1 MAGTVTTPAPGTAP
15 RIRYQPALDGVR
27 ALAVVAVLLFHAGVP
42 GFDGGY
48 LGVSVFFTLSGYLIT
63 SLLIAEHDTTGT
75 IDLPAFYGRRMRRLL
90 PASVL
95 TVGIIVVLS
104 SITDWFEG
112 VSSLR
117 AQVIGSLFQVANWV
131 LLAGDGSYQELLAET
146 SGTPSPLE
154 HFWSLAIEEQFY
166 WLWPLAMLFVLQR
179 VGPHR
184 SRTIVI
190 GVMTLLAALA
200 APVIAQVWGA
210 DAAYWATPARLA
222 EILVGAFLAMLLA
235 RRLELPSPLAL
246 LAPLGLIVL
255 AASVVLF
262 PAAGGPAYEGA
273 LPLVGLVSGSLL
285 LGLQVDGP
293 VRDGL
298 SIAPL
303 VFVGRIS
310 YGVYLYHW
318 PIYVVLDADRAG
330 FDGAPLV
337 LARLALTFVV
347 AAASYFFFEQ
357 PIRHAAKVGFRPTF
371 IASLSATSG
380 VAVASLVL
388 VPTALGN
395 YWESDDRAAEAAAID
410 TADTAPLIPIV
421 PTTEPG
427 SPATTAPATIGGTT
441 PTDPVDTTA
450 TSGPADTTVPAPS
463 APTDSVDT
471 TAVTE
476 PATTTIPPIPELARP
491 VRALMVGDSTAE
503 AIGAGLVSWAAD
515 NPDLAQ
521 VQTDVER
528 GCGFVVVGD
537 RAVGDGWEPTPDRC
551 VEWVDD
557 SVPAQVAELAP
568 DVVVLMVTPWDVIDH
583 RFDGASESTPF
594 DPEFEAALTES
605 YRSVIGGL
613 ADAGVSSIVW
623 IEPPT
628 PNPLWMSRDTPQADP
643 ARYEVVERVV
653 TDLQADYPQLRI
665 LPFAAWHEAEGLD
678 DDKEIRPDGVH
689 WTPDVS
695 RLISENYLGE
705 QVVRAALGLP
715 FTGPTDRGAD
725 D

>member
-63 SLLIAEHDTTGT
+63 SLLIAEFDTKGT

-95 TVGIIVVLS
+95 TVGVIVLLS
-104 SITDWFEG
+104 WITDWFDG

-117 AQVIGSLFQVANWV
+117 PQVIGSLFQVANWV

-166 WLWPLAMLFVLQR
+166 WLWPLAMLVILRR

-190 GVMTLLAALA
+190 GTLTALAAIA

-222 EILVGAFLAMLLA
+222 EILVGAFLAMALA
-235 RRLELPSPLAL
+235 RRTELPSSLAW
-246 LAPLGLIVL
+246 LAPLGLVVL
-255 AASVVLF
+255 GASVVLF
-262 PAAGGPAYEGA
+262 PTVGGPAYEGA
-273 LPLVGLVSGSLL
+273 LPLVAVVSGALL
-285 LGLQVDGP
+285 LGLQVEGP
-293 VRDGL
+293 VRAGL

-303 VFVGRIS
+303 VFVGKIS

-337 LARLALTFVV
+337 LVRLALTFAV
-347 AAASYFFFEQ
+347 AVASYFLFEQ
-357 PIRHAAKVGFRPTF
+357 PIRHASSVGFRPTLV
-371 IASLSATSG
+371 ASLGAT
-380 VAVASLVL
+380 VAVAAASLVL

-395 YWESDDRAAEAAAID
+395 YWESDDQTAEAAAIRTDDTTPLVPIVATTVPSTAAPSTPPGSTAPTD
-410 TADTAPLIPIV
+410 TAASTPP
-421 PTTEPG
+421 EP
-427 SPATTAPATIGGTT
+427 PATTRP
-441 PTDPVDTTA
+441 
-450 TSGPADTTVPAPS
+450 GPTTVP
-463 APTDSVDT
+463 
-471 TAVTE
+471 
-476 PATTTIPPIPELARP
+476 PIPDLARP

-503 AIGAGLVSWAAD
+503 AIGAGLVAWAAD

-528 GCGFVVVGD
+528 GCGFVVAGE
-537 RAVGDGWEPTPDRC
+537 RAVGDGWEQTPDRC
-551 VEWVDD
+551 VAWVDAR
-557 SVPAQVAELAP
+557 VPAQVADLRP
-568 DVVVLMVTPWDVIDH
+568 DVVVLMVTPWDVVDH
-583 RFDGASESTPF
+583 RFDGSTESTPF
-594 DPEFEAALTES
+594 DPEFEAELVQA
-605 YRSVIGGL
+605 YRAVVGGL

-628 PNPLWMSRDTPQADP
+628 PNPLWMSRDAPQADP
-643 ARYEVVERVV
+643 ARYEVVEGVV
-653 TDLQADYPQLRI
+653 ADLQEEFPQLRI
-665 LPFAAWHEAEGLD
+665 LPFAAWHAAEGLD

-705 QVVRAALGLP
+705 QVIRAALGLP
-715 FTGPTDRGAD
+715 FSGPTN
-725 D
+725 

>member
-27 ALAVVAVLLFHAGVP
+27 ALAVVAVLFFHAGVP

-63 SLLIAEHDTTGT
+63 SLLIAEFDTKGT

-95 TVGIIVVLS
+95 TVGVIVVLS
-104 SITDWFEG
+104 SITDWFDG

-117 AQVIGSLFQVANWV
+117 PQVIGSLFQVANWV

-166 WLWPLAMLFVLQR
+166 WLWPLAMLFLLRR

-184 SRTIVI
+184 SRTVAI
-190 GVMTLLAALA
+190 GALTALAAVA

-235 RRLELPSPLAL
+235 RRLDLPSWLAW

-255 AASVVLF
+255 SASVVLF
-262 PAAGGPAYEGA
+262 PTVGGPAYEGA
-273 LPLVGLVSGSLL
+273 LPLVAVVSGALL
-285 LGLQVDGP
+285 VGLQVDGP
-293 VRDGL
+293 VRAGL

-303 VFVGRIS
+303 VFVGKIS

-337 LARLALTFVV
+337 FVRLALTFVV
-347 AAASYFFFEQ
+347 AVASYFFFEQ
-357 PIRHAAKVGFRPTF
+357 PIRHATKVGFRPTL
-371 IASLSATSG
+371 IASLGATTA
-380 VAVASLVL
+380 VAVASFVL

-395 YWESDDRAAEAAAID
+395 YWESDDQAAEAAAIETDD
-410 TADTAPLIPIV
+410 TTPLVPIV
-421 PTTEPG
+421 
-427 SPATTAPATIGGTT
+427 ATTAPTSPVTT
-441 PTDPVDTTA
+441 PSDESITTDESTPVDGSTATDPPGTGS
-450 TSGPADTTVPAPS
+450 TSVPSASATTVPAP
-463 APTDSVDT
+463 T
-471 TAVTE
+471 TV
-476 PATTTIPPIPELARP
+476 PPLPELARP

-503 AIGAGLVSWAAD
+503 AIGAGLVSWAAA

-528 GCGFVVVGD
+528 GCGFVVVGE
-537 RAVGDGWEPTPDRC
+537 RAVGEGWEQTPDRC
-551 VEWVDD
+551 VAWVDD
-557 SVPAQVAELAP
+557 RVPAQVAELTP

-583 RFDGASESTPF
+583 RFDGSTESTPF
-594 DPEFEAALTES
+594 DPEFEAELVEA
-605 YRSVIGGL
+605 YGGIVGDL
-613 ADAGVSSIVW
+613 VDAGVSSIVW
-623 IEPPT
+623 VEPPT
-628 PNPLWMSRDTPQADP
+628 PNPLWMSREAPQADP

-653 TDLQADYPQLRI
+653 TELQGQYPQLRI
-665 LPFAAWHEAEGLD
+665 LPFAAWHAAEGLD

-705 QVVRAALGLP
+705 QVIRAALGLP
-715 FTGPTDRGAD
+715 FSGPTN
-725 D
+725 

>member
-63 SLLIAEHDTTGT
+63 SLLIAEHDTKGT

-95 TVGIIVVLS
+95 TVAVVVVLS
-104 SITDWFEG
+104 SVTGWFDG
-112 VSSLR
+112 VGSLR
-117 AQVIGSLFQVANWV
+117 AQVVGSLFQVANWV

-166 WLWPLAMLFVLQR
+166 WLWPLAMLVVLR
-179 VGPHR
+179 RIGPHR

-190 GVMTLLAALA
+190 GVATLLAAIA
-200 APVIAQVWGA
+200 APVIARVWGA

-222 EILVGAFLAMLLA
+222 EILVGAFLAMVLA
-235 RRLELPSPLAL
+235 RRLELPSRLGV
-246 LAPLGLIVL
+246 LAPLGLAVL

-262 PAAGGPAYEGA
+262 PTVGGPAYEGA
-273 LPLVGLVSGSLL
+273 LPLVAVVSGALL
-285 LGLQVDGP
+285 LGLQVEGP
-293 VRDGL
+293 VRTAL
-298 SIAPL
+298 SVAPL
-303 VFVGRIS
+303 VFIGKIS

-337 LARLALTFVV
+337 LVRLALTCVV
-347 AAASYFFFEQ
+347 AVASYFLFEQ
-357 PIRHAAKVGFRPTF
+357 PIRHAATMGFRPTLV
-371 IASLSATSG
+371 ASLGATSA
-380 VAVASLVL
+380 VAVASFVL

-395 YWESDDRAAEAAAID
+395 YWESDDRAVEAAAIETDD
-410 TADTAPLIPIV
+410 TTPLVPIV
-421 PTTEPG
+421 PTTVSPITSTSEAPPDDTEPADP
-427 SPATTAPATIGGTT
+427 SVATVPVSTAP
-441 PTDPVDTTA
+441 
-450 TSGPADTTVPAPS
+450 PASTVPAP
-463 APTDSVDT
+463 T
-471 TAVTE
+471 TV
-476 PATTTIPPIPELARP
+476 PPIPELARP
-491 VRALMVGDSTAE
+491 VRALIVGDSTAE
-503 AIGAGLVSWAAD
+503 AIGAGLVGWAAD
-515 NPDLAQ
+515 HPDLAQ

-528 GCGFVVVGD
+528 GCGFVVTGDRRVGD
-537 RAVGDGWEPTPDRC
+537 TWEEVPARC
-551 VEWVDD
+551 VEWVDER
-557 SVPAQVAELAP
+557 VPAQVAELGP

-583 RFDGASESTPF
+583 RFDGTSASTPF
-594 DPEFEAALTES
+594 DPEFETELAS
-605 YRSVIGGL
+605 AYRSIVDDL
-613 ADAGVSSIVW
+613 VDAGVPSIVW
-623 IEPPT
+623 VEPPT
-628 PNPLWMSRDTPQADP
+628 PNPLWMSREDAQADP
-643 ARYEVVERVV
+643 ARYEVVEGVV
-653 TDLQADYPQLRI
+653 TDIGADVPQLRI
-665 LPFAAWHEAEGLD
+665 LPFAAWHAAEGLD

-715 FTGPTDRGAD
+715 FSGPTN
-725 D
+725 

>member
-63 SLLIAEHDTTGT
+63 SLLIAEFDTKGT

-95 TVGIIVVLS
+95 TVGVIVVLS
-104 SITDWFEG
+104 SITDWFDG

-117 AQVIGSLFQVANWV
+117 PQVIGSLFQVANWV

-166 WLWPLAMLFVLQR
+166 WLWPLAMLFLLRR

-184 SRTIVI
+184 SRTIAI
-190 GVMTLLAALA
+190 GALTALAAVA

-235 RRLELPSPLAL
+235 RRLDLPSWLAW

-255 AASVVLF
+255 SASVVLF
-262 PAAGGPAYEGA
+262 PTVGGPAYEGA
-273 LPLVGLVSGSLL
+273 LPLVAVVSGALL
-285 LGLQVDGP
+285 VGLQVDGP
-293 VRDGL
+293 VRAGL

-303 VFVGRIS
+303 VFVGKIS

-337 LARLALTFVV
+337 FVRLALTFVV
-347 AAASYFFFEQ
+347 AVASYFFFEQ
-357 PIRHAAKVGFRPTF
+357 PIRHATKVGFRPTL
-371 IASLSATSG
+371 IASLGATTA
-380 VAVASLVL
+380 VAVASFVL

-395 YWESDDRAAEAAAID
+395 YWESDDQAAEAAAIETDD
-410 TADTAPLIPIV
+410 TTPLVPIVATTAPTSPVTTPSDESIATDGSTPVDGSTANDPPGTGSTSV
-421 PTTEPG
+421 P
-427 SPATTAPATIGGTT
+427 SASATTAPA
-441 PTDPVDTTA
+441 P
-450 TSGPADTTVPAPS
+450 TTVPPL
-463 APTDSVDT
+463 
-471 TAVTE
+471 
-476 PATTTIPPIPELARP
+476 PELARP

-503 AIGAGLVSWAAD
+503 AIGAGLVSWAAA

-528 GCGFVVVGD
+528 GCGFVVVGE
-537 RAVGDGWEPTPDRC
+537 RAVGEGWEQTPDRC
-551 VEWVDD
+551 VAWVDD
-557 SVPAQVAELAP
+557 RVPAQVAALTP

-583 RFDGASESTPF
+583 RFDGSTESTPF
-594 DPEFEAALTES
+594 DPEFEAELVEA
-605 YRSVIGGL
+605 YGGIVGDL
-613 ADAGVSSIVW
+613 VDAGVSSIVW
-623 IEPPT
+623 VEPPT
-628 PNPLWMSRDTPQADP
+628 PNPLWMSREAPQADP

-653 TDLQADYPQLRI
+653 TELQGQYPQLRI
-665 LPFAAWHEAEGLD
+665 LPFAAWHAAEGLD

-689 WTPDVS
+689 WTADVS

-705 QVVRAALGLP
+705 QVIRAALGLP
-715 FTGPTDRGAD
+715 FSGPTN
-725 D
+725 